1 LTIHT
6 EELCGYAFGALI
18 NTARRVKTTI
28 DADCF
33 IAKPLYIEA
42 SFRPPSLNSLLM
54 KNRHVNIILPIAA
67 KTVRRFSK
75 ATGMGN
81 RTENPAS

>member
-1 LTIHT
+1 
-6 EELCGYAFGALI
+6 
-18 NTARRVKTTI
+18 
-28 DADCF
+28 
-33 IAKPLYIEA
+33 
-42 SFRPPSLNSLLM
+42 M